1 MFCDYIG
8 KISKWNSWGL
18 YTVSSIFA
26 IIFYKYDII
35 SVLIFAIFFVIYLVR
50 IVYAVMRN
58 SKINSIIY
66 DGDTIDYSESK
77 KVCADNCADVVAMIV
92 YVIMLLS
99 KNPQIAKLL
108 ISDNITLVLFYSLIY
123 FIFVYYSIKND
134 YVILKICTLLC
145 STIQGVM
152 FLLVMITI
160 PLRSLVYSM
169 ENQKLIIETIP
180 IDRDSFCSSIIIIGH
195 MLEKHPLY
203 TFIPLIISIILYTV
217 YICMSPGFQLG
228 KIKIA
233 MQIVNI
239 LIVTISIIMFFGADY
254 LNVYVNQF
262 KKSIMLGNNNNYDF
276 KGKAWEIEILKY
288 IKNFETVNIKNLL
301 YLLVV
306 PYSGGILYAN
316 LIVELKIRYIKKK
329 TNTILEN
336 MIDNKKIENKERK
349 RYFYYG
355 GDKIHYKLCRKLEDE
370 KDKED

>member
-8 KISKWNSWGL
+8 KFSKWNSWGL
-18 YTVSSIFA
+18 YTVSLIFT

-35 SVLIFAIFFVIYLVR
+35 SVLILAIFFVIYLVR
-50 IVYAVMRN
+50 IVYAVMHN

-66 DGDTIDYSESK
+66 DGDTVDYSESK
-77 KVCADNCADVVAMIV
+77 KVCADNCADIVEMLV
-92 YVIMLLS
+92 YVIIFLS

-108 ISDNITLVLFYSLIY
+108 TSDSIALVLFYSLIY
-123 FIFVYYSIKND
+123 FMFVYYSIKND

-160 PLRSLVYSM
+160 PLQSLVYSM

-239 LIVTISIIMFFGADY
+239 LIATISIIMFFGADY
-254 LNVYVNQF
+254 LNEYVNQF
-262 KKSIMLGNNNNYDF
+262 KKSIMLGNNNNYAF
-276 KGKAWEIEILKY
+276 KSWEMEILKY
-288 IKNFETVNIKNLL
+288 IKNFETVNIKNLV

-316 LIVELKIRYIKKK
+316 LIVELKIRYIKRK

-336 MIDNKKIENKERK
+336 MLDNKKIENKERK

-355 GDKIHYKLCRKLEDE
+355 GDKVHYKLCRKFEDE
-370 KDKED
+370 KDKVD